1 MIIQKLYIPNCKI
14 SSFVYVS
21 IGKINL
27 RFLLRRNPQR
37 GAEKNTLFI
46 PYTSEKKISVR
57 VKKSYGIKK
66 KIKTQSV
73 CYY

>member
-27 RFLLRRNPQR
+27 RFLLREKPLR
-37 GAEKNTLFI
+37 GAKNNTLFI
-46 PYTSEKKISVR
+46 PYTSEEKNIH
-57 VKKSYGIKK
+57 KSQEI
-66 KIKTQSV
+66 V
-73 CYY
+73 